1 VQRSR
6 AEFRAAAKRP
16 AEIPAARGPEIALAG
31 RSNVGK
37 SSLINRLTKTRG
49 LARTSQ
55 TPGCTRGL
63 VFYVVDDA
71 STGLSLVDL
80 PGYGWARR
88 SKEERE
94 GWKALV
100 EYYLENRDALVG
112 ALVLVDVRRGPEE
125 EERML
130 AEYLDAAGVPY
141 AWVLTKCDKL
151 GRGKLAAR
159 VRELTGE
166 LGDADVLATSSA
178 SGAGMDEVWRW
189 IRGSAGASRAHR
201 PKRPRRRG

>member
-1 VQRSR
+1 MQALR

-16 AEIPAARGPEIALAG
+16 AEIPAPRGPEIALAG

-37 SSLINRLTKTRG
+37 SSLINRLTRTRG

-63 VFYVVDDA
+63 IFYAVGERL
-71 STGLSLVDL
+71 TLVDL

-88 SKEERE
+88 SKDERE

-100 EYYLENRDALVG
+100 EYYLRNRDELAGV
-112 ALVLVDVRRGPEE
+112 LVLVDVRRGPEE

-130 AEYLDAAGVPY
+130 ADYLEDVGLAY

-151 GRGKLAAR
+151 SRGKLAAR
-159 VRELTGE
+159 VRELE
-166 LGDADVLATSSA
+166 RALGGAPALATSSE
-178 SGAGMDEVWRW
+178 SGMGMDAVWSW
-189 IRGSAGASRAHR
+189 VHAAAGAKRAQ
-201 PKRPRRRG
+201 RRG